1 VEKSKKLEFADV
13 LGIIVIILIV
23 IGITVPVI
31 MSLVRNSKVHAAEAA
46 YSVIIDGALE
56 YASDNTLGSF
66 TLSELLTGIDHDG
79 EIVLTYD
86 GETIDHANVTVYV
99 SDIPGYNDVE
109 DEINLRTVTL
119 DFGFDEA
126 TDFDL
131 LDVNGINVYDLEN
144 VIGDNNF
151 FIYDDKDGAG
161 LVLID
166 PKP

>member
-1 VEKSKKLEFADV
+1 MEKTKKLEFADV
-13 LGIIVIILIV
+13 LGIIVIVLIV

-46 YSVIIDGALE
+46 YSVIIDGGLE
-56 YASDNTLGSF
+56 YAADNTLGSF
-66 TLSELLTGIDHDG
+66 TLADLLAGIDHDG

-99 SDIPGYNDVE
+99 SEIPGYNDVE
-109 DEINLRTVTL
+109 DVINLRTVTI

-126 TDFDL
+126 ADFDL
-131 LDVNGINVYDLEN
+131 LEVNGINVYDLEN

>member
-66 TLSELLTGIDHDG
+66 TLSELLTGIGHDG